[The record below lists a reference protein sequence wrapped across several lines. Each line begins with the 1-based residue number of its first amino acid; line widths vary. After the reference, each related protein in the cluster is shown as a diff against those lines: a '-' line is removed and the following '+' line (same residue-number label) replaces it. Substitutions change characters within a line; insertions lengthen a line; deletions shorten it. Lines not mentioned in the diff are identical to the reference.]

1 MLYAINMVEHSVL
14 VIDSKTLQMRWVK
27 FPKLFKMY
35 CEGTD
40 ILNIRSVAMLSG
52 ESSHI
57 GLYSRKLVSQYA
69 GFESSYHTGV
79 FGQVIADKRM
89 NIPLVM
95 CRNMMLQ
102 DFEVELKDAMI
113 HYSGDKKLH
122 IWHND
127 CHYSFD
133 MLDMIDNSLLYRVYG
148 FYLSSKGLMW
158 VETVIGHNERY
169 IKYSKLGEIDTLKGI
184 KVEGRC
190 SKSGF
195 KRGLLFT

>member
-1 MLYAINMVEHSVL
+1 MLYAVNMVEHSVL
-14 VIDSKTLQMRWVK
+14 VIDSKTLQMRWIK

-40 ILNIRSVAMLSG
+40 ILNIRSVAMLDG
-52 ESSHI
+52 QQYHI
-57 GLYSRKLVSQYA
+57 GLYNREMISQYA

-79 FGQVIADKRM
+79 FGQIIADKRQ

-95 CRNMMLQ
+95 CRNMLLP
-102 DFEVELKDAMI
+102 DFEVETSKAMI
-113 HYSGDKKLH
+113 HYSNDKKLH
-122 IWHND
+122 IWNND

-133 MLDMIDNSLLYRVYG
+133 MLDMIDNSIMYRVYG
-148 FYLSSKGLMW
+148 FYLSSEGLMW

-169 IKYSKLGEIDTLKGI
+169 IKYSKLDWIDTLKGI

-195 KRGLLFT
+195 KRDLLFT

>member
-1 MLYAINMVEHSVL
+1 
-14 VIDSKTLQMRWVK
+14 MRWIK

-95 CRNMMLQ
+95 CRNMMLP

-133 MLDMIDNSLLYRVYG
+133 MLDIIDNSIVYRVYG
-148 FYLSSKGLMW
+148 FYLSSEGLMW
-158 VETVIGHNERY
+158 VETAISNNERY
-169 IKYSKLGEIDTLKGI
+169 IKYSKLGSIDTLKGI
-184 KVEGRC
+184 KIEGKC
-190 SKSGF
+190 NKSGF
-195 KRGLLFT
+195 KRDLLFS